1 MKTIKY
7 SSQNID
13 LNDIKSVSKTLKKEF
28 ITQGPTVKEFEKK
41 LKKKFGAKYCIVT
54 SNGSSA
60 LKLSVKSL
68 NLKKNDYVIV
78 PSNTFIATANAVT
91 LNNLKLIIAAINP
104 NHGGLDLNC
113 LKKTILH
120 AQKTN
125 KKIKAIINVFYA
137 GQIWDNNEIYKF
149 CKKRNI
155 KIIDDACHAIGT
167 SYKNNKKIYNIGSC
181 KHSDITTFSFHSIK
195 NITTAEGGCILT
207 NNRTLYNSIKNLRS
221 HGINREITK
230 TKTNKINFKNEPWFY
245 EAVEIS
251 ENYRLSDLQ
260 CSLGISQLQKIEKFK
275 KQKDIL
281 YKYYKDKIR
290 ILKRFLIPISHN
302 HLSNTHWHLYP
313 VLINENYIKFKK
325 KLYLHLKKKK
335 ILTQVHYVPI
345 YKHPIYKNLY
355 KQKLHHV
362 SDKFYKQILSLPF
375 HSKLKIKEIDL
386 VVSEISKFF
395 DNILNER

>member
-1 MKTIKY
+1 MKHIKY
-7 SSQNID
+7 ASQNI
-13 LNDIKSVSKTLKKEF
+13 NYSDIKNISNVLRDEF
-28 ITQGPTVKEFEKK
+28 LTQGPKVNDFENK
-41 LKKKFGAKYCIVT
+41 LKKRFGSKYCVVT
-54 SNGSSA
+54 SSGSSA

-68 NLKKNDYVIV
+68 NLNKNDYIIV
-78 PSNTFIATANAVT
+78 PSNTFVATANAVT
-91 LNNLKLIIAAINP
+91 LNNLKLIIAPINP

-113 LKKTILH
+113 LKKTILD
-120 AQKTN
+120 AQKTK

-137 GQIWDNNEIYKF
+137 GQVWDINEIYKF

-207 NNRTLYNSIKNLRS
+207 NNKTLYNSIKNLRS
-221 HGINREITK
+221 HGINREITD
-230 TKTNKINFKNEPWFY
+230 TKINKINFKNEPWFY
-245 EAVEIS
+245 EALEIS

-260 CSLGISQLQKIEKFK
+260 CSLGISQLQKLEKFK

-281 YKYYKDKIR
+281 YGYYKNKIR
-290 ILKRFLIPISHN
+290 KLNRFLIPISYNN
-302 HLSNTHWHLYP
+302 HSNTHWHLYP
-313 VLINENYIKFKK
+313 VLIKENFTKYKK
-325 KLYLHLKKKK
+325 KLFLYLKKKK
-335 ILTQVHYVPI
+335 IFTQVHYIPI

-355 KQKLHHV
+355 NKKLHYD
-362 SDKFYKQILSLPF
+362 SDKFYKEILSLPF
-375 HSKLKIKEIDL
+375 HSKLTLKEIDY

-395 DNILNER
+395 ETIPNN